1 MTKKQNFGTTA
12 ARSAKKKIERSGSKS
27 GRFFKHIRSW
37 IIYLL
42 AIYGAHSLC
51 AQYNAYYRNWVEK
64 YTGNIYRSVKSVEND
79 LAPQPAI
86 IIRNISDLAQTCYD
100 NLTMGVP
107 AFCDTVIDRCG
118 YALGYS
124 EQHEQPLWVS
134 YKLTREEVRSKKAKR
149 SGDFRADKAIATKSA
164 DPADYKGSFFDRGHL
179 APAADMSFSLQAMS
193 ESFYMSNMSPQR
205 PEFNRGIWKT
215 LEEKVRFFAENHGDL
230 YVVSGPIF
238 DYTKPVVTI
247 GKNKVAVPDK
257 YYKVLLDANAA
268 NPKAIG
274 FILPHK
280 DTSRDI
286 SAFVVPVDVVE
297 KASGLDFFN
306 ALDDDIEEKL
316 ESSCD
321 YSAWQKRQPDLRI
334 KSRR

>member
-1 MTKKQNFGTTA
+1 MTKKQTSKTAA
-12 ARSAKKKIERSGSKS
+12 ARSVKKQVGGSGSKS
-27 GRFFKHIRSW
+27 SRFFKHFRSL

-42 AIYGAHSLC
+42 AIYGAHTLC

-64 YTGNIYRSVKSVEND
+64 YTGNLYRMVKSVEND
-79 LAPQPAI
+79 LAPQPAV
-86 IIRNISDLAQTCYD
+86 IIRNSSDLAETRYD

-149 SGDFRADKAIATKSA
+149 SGDFRADKAVVTKSA
-164 DPADYKGSFFDRGHL
+164 DPSDYKGSFFDRGHL

-215 LEEKVRFFAENHGDL
+215 LEEKVRLFAEFHGDL
-230 YVVSGPIF
+230 YVVSGPVF

-268 NPKAIG
+268 KPKAIG
-274 FILPHK
+274 FILPHRDSPK
-280 DTSRDI
+280 DI
-286 SAFVVPVDVVE
+286 SAFAVPIDAVE

-321 YSAWQKRQPDLRI
+321 YSAWQKRLPPLRI